1 MMRAA
6 THLGTVCA
14 LAFLVSS
21 ASAQQAMLSPPDNH
35 YFVSKGSWGQDH
47 PDQWALQRIGFDASP
62 QSAWRL
68 VKANAQPVIVAV
80 IDTGLDWAH
89 RNISVDN
96 LWHNT
101 GEIDGNRSDDD
112 KNGFVDDIIG
122 WNFPERT
129 NKPWDFDG
137 HGTMTAGIIASSWKD
152 KDGIAGVNPFTKLMI
167 LKAVNNFGHTRLF
180 TIAQAIKYAADNG
193 ARVINLSVGGEGKN
207 AIIQAAIDYA
217 YARNAVI
224 VAAAGNEDKDVSKSG
239 LAGSDK
245 ILTVGATGLDD
256 QKAVF
261 SNWGNIS
268 VVAPGVDVLSLRA
281 MRTDLIL
288 SVEGAKYTA
297 SAAFVGDDK
306 RYYRASGTSFAAP
319 LVSGLASLMIAN
331 DPSLTNEQVIAIIK
345 STARD
350 VGTPGV
356 DQFTGY
362 GIVDARAALSA
373 PKDYFLYARIKRVE
387 VVQKGGAQA
396 VRVFGSADANA
407 LKAARVEIGAGENP
421 RSWKAVGTPKKT
433 AGPEGVLAEIPA
445 TNFAGSPVWQIR
457 VVATHNSGATREARF
472 RLKLG

>member
-1 MMRAA
+1 MGWDF
-6 THLGTVCA
+6 LG
-14 LAFLVSS
+14 
-21 ASAQQAMLSPPDNH
+21 
-35 YFVSKGSWGQDH
+35 
-47 PDQWALQRIGFDASP
+47 
-62 QSAWRL
+62 
-68 VKANAQPVIVAV
+68 
-80 IDTGLDWAH
+80 
-89 RNISVDN
+89 RN
-96 LWHNT
+96 
-101 GEIDGNRSDDD
+101 
-112 KNGFVDDIIG
+112 
-122 WNFPERT
+122 

-152 KDGIAGVNPFTKLMI
+152 KDGIAGVNPFAQLMI

-180 TIAQAIKYAADNG
+180 MIAQAIKYAADNG

-207 AIIQAAIDYA
+207 SVIQAAVDYA
-217 YARNAVI
+217 YAKNVVI
-224 VAAAGNEDKDVSKSG
+224 VAAAGNSDVDVSKSG

-268 VVAPGVDVLSLRA
+268 VVAPGVDVLSLHA
-281 MRTDLIL
+281 TRTDLIL
-288 SVEGAKYTA
+288 GIQGAKYTA
-297 SAAFVGDDK
+297 GAAFVGDDK

-331 DPSLTNEQVIAIIK
+331 DPSLTNQQVMAIIK

-373 PKDYFLYARIKRVE
+373 SKDYFLYAGIKRVE
-387 VVQKGGAQA
+387 VIQKAGAQA
-396 VRVFGSADANA
+396 LRFYGVADANA
-407 LKAARVEIGAGENP
+407 LKSARVEIGAGENP
-421 RSWKAVGTPKKT
+421 ASWKAVGAAKKT
-433 AGPEGVLAEIPA
+433 SGPEGVLAEIPA
-445 TNFAGSPVWQIR
+445 TNFAGSPVWQVR
-457 VVATHNSGATREARF
+457 VIATHNNGASREARF